1 MVDCTIGDIFIPKGT
16 LIVIP
21 VYAIHHDED
30 YFKNAEEFDPERF
43 LNQEK
48 YTNPFSF
55 LPFAAGENTS
65 SNVSIFLMISPSLQV
80 PEIASE

>member
-1 MVDCTIGDIFIPKGT
+1 M
-16 LIVIP
+16 IP

-30 YFKNAEEFDPERF
+30 YFKNAETFDPERF

-55 LPFAAGENTS
+55 LPFAAGKHTLIE
-65 SNVSIFLMISPSLQV
+65 VLQLC
-80 PEIASE
+80 